1 MNYEDFLKQKDYVLE
16 SSGFNIDKDKLNP
29 MLFDFQKDVVR
40 WALAKGRACIFAEC
54 GLGKGQP
61 YGSKVLTPYGW
72 KEIQNLKVGDEV
84 ISSDGKAHNV
94 KGVYPKQEL
103 PTWRFFYSDGTE
115 CVFDKDHLHIVR
127 TPNDKYRKNG
137 QFRVMS
143 TTEILEKNNLHY
155 GKHNSRTYEIPIV
168 KPVEYKISSTPYIDP
183 YVIGCLLGDDH
194 LSGNIGFTNADEDI
208 LSMFKNRLNDG
219 VTLEKKHYH
228 DYDYIIKTG
237 LTGKKKHPFRKY
249 LEDVDLLN
257 VKSKDKFIPN
267 DYLYGSVSNRIDL
280 LRGLMDTDGY
290 ISKDSLCQYYT
301 ISEKLKDDMIQ
312 LVQSLGG
319 IAKVSEKQG
328 KYKKDGIVIECNKV
342 YSITIRIP
350 KINPFYCKRKAE
362 KWKDSTNQFG
372 RWIDDI
378 KFEKNQKTVCISV
391 GSEDSSYVTE
401 NYIVTHN
408 TAMQLSWAHQ
418 VHLHTGGKVLI
429 LAPLSVADQTKREAE
444 KFHYNAKICEKQ
456 EDCIDGINITN
467 YEKLDKFVANEFVG
481 VVLDESSILKSYTG
495 KVRTSIIENF
505 QNVPYKLACT
515 ATPAPNDYME
525 LGNHSEFCGVMTR
538 SEMLSMFFV
547 HDGGQTSKWRL
558 KGHAK
563 DVFWQW
569 MASWS
574 VFIDNPSNLG
584 YDGTDYELPNLNI
597 HEIIVDGNEPITE
610 SLTLTE
616 RRNARKDTLE
626 LRCQKAAEL
635 VNNSDEQWLVW
646 CDLNAEG
653 DRLNELIEES
663 KNVQGSDKNKYK
675 SETMLSFSDEKLK
688 CLISKP
694 QLAGYGMNWQ
704 NCHNVIF
711 TGLSDS
717 FEQYYQAVRR
727 CWRFGQTQEVNVYII
742 ISAKEG
748 CVKENIERK
757 QLDFIT
763 MRDAM
768 INLTK
773 EITKK
778 ELKSTCRLTT
788 PYEANTTMKLPNWE
802 EFK

>member
-16 SSGFNIDKDKLNP
+16 SSGFSIDKDKLNP

-40 WALAKGRACIFAEC
+40 WALAKGRACIFASC
-54 GLGKGQP
+54 GLGK
-61 YGSKVLTPYGW
+61 
-72 KEIQNLKVGDEV
+72 
-84 ISSDGKAHNV
+84 
-94 KGVYPKQEL
+94 
-103 PTWRFFYSDGTE
+103 
-115 CVFDKDHLHIVR
+115 
-127 TPNDKYRKNG
+127 
-137 QFRVMS
+137 
-143 TTEILEKNNLHY
+143 
-155 GKHNSRTYEIPIV
+155 
-168 KPVEYKISSTPYIDP
+168 
-183 YVIGCLLGDDH
+183 
-194 LSGNIGFTNADEDI
+194 
-208 LSMFKNRLNDG
+208 
-219 VTLEKKHYH
+219 TL
-228 DYDYIIKTG
+228 
-237 LTGKKKHPFRKY
+237 
-249 LEDVDLLN
+249 
-257 VKSKDKFIPN
+257 
-267 DYLYGSVSNRIDL
+267 
-280 LRGLMDTDGY
+280 
-290 ISKDSLCQYYT
+290 
-301 ISEKLKDDMIQ
+301 
-312 LVQSLGG
+312 
-319 IAKVSEKQG
+319 
-328 KYKKDGIVIECNKV
+328 
-342 YSITIRIP
+342 
-350 KINPFYCKRKAE
+350 
-362 KWKDSTNQFG
+362 
-372 RWIDDI
+372 
-378 KFEKNQKTVCISV
+378 
-391 GSEDSSYVTE
+391 
-401 NYIVTHN
+401 
-408 TAMQLSWAHQ
+408 MQLSWAHQ

-429 LAPLSVADQTKREAE
+429 LAPLSVADQTKRESE
-444 KFHYNAKICEKQ
+444 KFHYNAKVCEKQ

-584 YDGTDYELPNLNI
+584 YDGTDYELPNLNV
-597 HEIIVDGNEPITE
+597 HEIVVDGDEPITE

-616 RRNARKDTLE
+616 RRNARKETLE

-635 VNNSDEQWLVW
+635 VNSSDEQWLVW
-646 CDLNAEG
+646 CDLNAED

-675 SETMLSFSDEKLK
+675 SETMLSFSDETLK

-694 QLAGYGMNWQ
+694 KLAGYGMNWQ

-802 EFK
+802 EFE